1 MPLDPKIRREL
12 GQTARLWGLALVCA
26 LVGAATVSSRDA
38 LAPGV
43 VAFLICLA
51 VLGPLLYL
59 YERRVR
65 SRLRDRGRGPA

>member
-1 MPLDPKIRREL
+1 MPLDPRIRREL

-26 LVGAATVSSRDA
+26 VVGTVTVSSRGA
-38 LAPGV
+38 VAPGV

-65 SRLRDRGRGPA
+65 RRLRDQRRGPA